1 MRLHNV
7 YLGKSKLIL
16 LIFLSS
22 LTACQREVVPVIE
35 PTKVAHPPMPRA
47 VQMQNVT
54 FKVVTKDNI
63 NSVINE
69 WKKIYGEDFTFLIMH
84 AKDYEASVSNFE
96 ELRRYI
102 AQQRE
107 IIVYYRKVI
116 P

>member
-1 MRLHNV
+1 MV
-7 YLGKSKLIL
+7 E
-16 LIFLSS
+16 
-22 LTACQREVVPVIE
+22 T
-35 PTKVAHPPMPRA
+35 MPDKIRNNFIYR
-47 VQMQNVT
+47 VCYNKIWRKMQNVT